1 MMTLEK
7 WKRGWQRRSRVEE
20 PHLDTY
26 RRVSTEVS
34 RLGASLRQAS
44 DTDLRHA
51 ASALRQRGTDEPPDI
66 LLPEAFALT
75 REVAHRILGLRPFDV
90 QVVAAVALAQGA
102 LVEMQTGEGKT
113 LAAVLPA
120 ALHALA
126 GRGVHVLTVNDYLA
140 RRDARWMGPV
150 YEALGLSVGVI
161 QEGMQPGG
169 RRAAYAADVTY
180 ATAKEVGFDV
190 LRDGL
195 ARAPHDLV
203 QRSFHVAIVDEA
215 DSILIDEA
223 RVPLVIAG
231 ARERSNANPYQIA
244 AVVGALS
251 KGADWATDE
260 HDRNVQLTDRGI
272 DRIEAELGCGSLHDP
287 VNDLLLAEVNQALHA
302 RVLLHR
308 DVDYLVRDGRIALVD
323 EFTGRVVADRRW
335 PDGLQAALEAKEG
348 VAIQPGGQ
356 ILGSITLPHV
366 LAHYP
371 TLAGMTA
378 TAQPAADEV
387 AERYGLHVV
396 PIPPNRPCIRE
407 DLPDLLF
414 THREAKERALVREI
428 AEAHSQGR
436 PVLVGTSSVAE
447 SERLASTLAVAGV
460 PCRVLNA
467 KHDEAEAKII
477 AGAGALGAVT
487 ISTNMAGRGTD
498 IRLGGADE
506 ADRDRVVALSG
517 LYVIGTNRHE
527 SRRIDDQL
535 RGRSGR
541 QGDPG
546 TSRFFTSLDDPLL
559 VRFGIDSLLPPRFL
573 PEPQDAPLDHP
584 AVLREI
590 ERLQRIVEGQ
600 NRDIRSTLARYSA
613 LVEKQRATLA
623 EWRRAI
629 LKGEADMGVFRTR
642 LPERYATWSAR
653 VGAERLEEAESA
665 VLLHHIDAVWAEHL
679 AFVAEVR
686 EGVHLVGVGG
696 LDPLHEFHRQIGG
709 AFRQLHQEIE
719 DRTVETLSALNMS
732 ADGRLGLDLQGPSS
746 TWTYL
751 VDDRA
756 LTELQQMLF
765 GHGSGAFSAAAALM
779 TWPLLF
785 AWGIRRRWFS
795 HPEER

>member
-1 MMTLEK
+1 M
-7 WKRGWQRRSRVEE
+7 S
-20 PHLDTY
+20 P
-26 RRVSTEVS
+26 
-34 RLGASLRQAS
+34 GA
-44 DTDLRHA
+44 
-51 ASALRQRGTDEPPDI
+51 
-66 LLPEAFALT
+66 
-75 REVAHRILGLRPFDV
+75 
-90 QVVAAVALAQGA
+90 
-102 LVEMQTGEGKT
+102 
-113 LAAVLPA
+113 
-120 ALHALA
+120 
-126 GRGVHVLTVNDYLA
+126 
-140 RRDARWMGPV
+140 
-150 YEALGLSVGVI
+150 
-161 QEGMQPGG
+161 

-180 ATAKEVGFDV
+180 ATAKEIGFDV

-203 QRSFHVAIVDEA
+203 HRAFHVAIVDEA

-231 ARERSNANPYQIA
+231 ARERSNADPYQIA
-244 AVVGALS
+244 AVIGALS
-251 KGADWATDE
+251 MSADWATDE

-272 DRIEAELGCGSLHDP
+272 DHIEAELGCGSLHDP
-287 VNDLLLAEVNQALHA
+287 ANDLLLAEVNQALHA

-308 DVDYLVRDGRIALVD
+308 DVDYIVRDGQIALVD
-323 EFTGRVVADRRW
+323 EFTGRVVADRQW

-371 TLAGMTA
+371 KIAGMTA
-378 TAQPAADEV
+378 TAQPAADEFE
-387 AERYGLHVV
+387 ARYGLHVV
-396 PIPPNRPCIRE
+396 VIPPNRPCIRE

-414 THREAKERALVREI
+414 THREAKVRALVREV

-436 PVLVGTSSVAE
+436 PVLVGTASVAE
-447 SERLASTLAVAGV
+447 SERLASTLADAGV

-467 KHDEAEAKII
+467 RQNEAEADII
-477 AGAGALGAVT
+477 AEAGALGAVT
-487 ISTNMAGRGTD
+487 ISTNMSGRGTD
-498 IRLGGADE
+498 ICLGGSDE
-506 ADRDRVVALSG
+506 ADRDRVVALGG

-559 VRFGIDSLLPPRFL
+559 VRFGIDRLLPQRLL
-573 PEPQDAPLDHP
+573 PEPQDTPLAHP
-584 AVLREI
+584 AILREI

-600 NRDIRSTLARYSA
+600 NRDIRVTLARYSA

-623 EWRRAI
+623 DWRRAI
-629 LKGEADMGVFRTR
+629 LSGEADTGVFRTR
-642 LPERYATWSAR
+642 LPEHYATWSAR
-653 VGAERLEEAESA
+653 VGAERVEEVEAA

-686 EGVHLVGVGG
+686 EGIHLVGVGG
-696 LDPLHEFHRQIGG
+696 IDPLHEFHKQVGG
-709 AFRQLHQEIE
+709 AFRRLHQEIE
-719 DRTVETLSALNMS
+719 VRTAETFAAPDVLD
-732 ADGRLGLDLQGPSS
+732 DGHLGLDLQGPSS

-765 GHGSGAFSAAAALM
+765 GHGSGAFSAAAVLM
-779 TWPLLF
+779 TWPLLL

-795 HPEER
+795 HPEKQ